1 MFLGHAG
8 VALALQRVQPKVSL
22 GTLLFAAWLSDILLG
37 STLLLGWEHV
47 AIVPGATAT
56 SSLVLDRVPI
66 SHGMVGVLLW
76 AVVLGAVYYSRP
88 TRDTTGHFRASV
100 LVSVAA
106 LSHLLLDLVSSPD
119 SIPVSGAESAR
130 LGLGLARSLP
140 GTMLVELGL
149 LAAGL
154 WIFLTVN
161 RSHKHQVRPVP
172 MTILTGVLVL
182 LFLGML
188 FGPGPST
195 PDSVAMALLIGLP
208 ALALLGAWAGRE
220 RK

>member
-37 STLLLGWEHV
+37 GTLLLGWEHV
-47 AIVPGATAT
+47 AVVPGATAT

-76 AVVLGAVYYSRP
+76 AVGLGAVYYSRP
-88 TRDTTGHFRASV
+88 TRDTTGHFRTSV
-100 LVSVAA
+100 LVSVAT
-106 LSHLLLDLVSSPD
+106 LSHVLLDLVSSPA
-119 SIPVSGAESAR
+119 SIPVSGAESAH

-140 GTMLVELGL
+140 GTLLVELGL

-154 WIFLTVN
+154 WVFLTVR
-161 RSHKHQVRPVP
+161 RSHRHQVRTGPLAL
-172 MTILTGVLVL
+172 LTGVLVL

-188 FGPGPST
+188 FGPSLST
-195 PDSVAMALLIGLP
+195 PDSVAMAFLIGLP

>member
-8 VALALQRVQPKVSL
+8 VALALQRLHPKVSL
-22 GTLLFAAWLSDILLG
+22 GALLFAAWLSDILLG
-37 STLLLGWEHV
+37 GTLLFGWEHV

-76 AVVLGAVYYSRP
+76 AIGLGAMYYSWP
-88 TRDTTGHFRASV
+88 TRNTTGHFRASV

-106 LSHLLLDLVSSPD
+106 LSHVVLDLVSTPAN
-119 SIPVSGAESAR
+119 IPVTGAESAR
-130 LGLGLARSLP
+130 FGLGLARSLP
-140 GTMLVELGL
+140 GTLLVELGL

-154 WIFLTVN
+154 WVFLTVH
-161 RSHKHQVRPVP
+161 RTHRHQVRIGPLAIF
-172 MTILTGVLVL
+172 TSVLVL

-188 FGPGPST
+188 FGPDPSAPYT
-195 PDSVAMALLIGLP
+195 VARALLFGLP
-208 ALALLGAWAGRE
+208 VLALLGAWAGRE

>member
-8 VALALQRVQPKVSL
+8 VALALQRLQPKVSL

-37 STLLLGWEHV
+37 GALLLGWEHL

-56 SSLVLDRVPI
+56 TSLVLDRVPI
-66 SHGMVGVLLW
+66 SHGVVGVILW
-76 AVVLGAVYYSRP
+76 AIGLGALYYSWP
-88 TRDTTGHFRASV
+88 TRDTTGHFRAAA

-106 LSHLLLDLVSSPD
+106 ASHVLLDLISSPGT
-119 SIPVSGAESAR
+119 IPVTGTESAH

-161 RSHKHQVRPVP
+161 RSHKHQVRKVP
-172 MTILTGVLVL
+172 MTFLTGVLVL

-195 PDSVAMALLIGLP
+195 PDAVARTLLIGLP

>member
-8 VALALQRVQPKVSL
+8 VALALQRLHPKVSL

-37 STLLLGWEHV
+37 VTLLLGWEHV

-56 SSLVLDRVPI
+56 SSVVLDRVPI
-66 SHGMVGVLLW
+66 SHGLAGVVLW

-88 TRDTTGHFRASV
+88 TRDTAGHFRASV

-106 LSHLLLDLVSSPD
+106 LSHLLLDLVSTPGSL
-119 SIPVSGAESAR
+119 PVSGADSAR
-130 LGLGLARSLP
+130 FGLGLAHSLP
-140 GTMLVELGL
+140 GTMVVELGL

-154 WIFLTVN
+154 WVFITVH
-161 RSHKHQVRPVP
+161 RTHRHQVRIGP
-172 MTILTGVLVL
+172 LALFAGVLVL

-188 FGPGPST
+188 FGPDPSS
-195 PDSVAMALLIGLP
+195 PDTVARALLFGLP

-220 RK
+220 QK

>member
-8 VALALQRVQPKVSL
+8 VALALQRLHPKVSL
-22 GTLLFAAWLSDILLG
+22 GTLLFSAWLSDILLG
-37 STLLLGWEHV
+37 ATLLLGWEHV

-56 SSLVLDRVPI
+56 SSVVLDRVPI
-66 SHGMVGVLLW
+66 SHGMAGVFLW
-76 AVVLGAVYYSRP
+76 AIVLGAVYYSRP
-88 TRDTTGHFRASV
+88 TRDTAGHFRASV

-106 LSHLLLDLVSSPD
+106 LSHLLLDLVSSPG
-119 SIPVSGAESAR
+119 SLPVSGADSAR

-140 GTMLVELGL
+140 GTMLVEIGL

-154 WIFLTVN
+154 WVFLTVH
-161 RSHKHQVRPVP
+161 RSPRHQARTVP
-172 MTILTGVLVL
+172 MTTLAVVLVV
-182 LFLGML
+182 LFLGTL

-195 PDSVAMALLIGLP
+195 PDGVALALLIGLP